1 MQMLTHMHTLQ
12 LDNLELTGIRIRV
25 IIMISL
31 FDELM
36 FIAASIGPYIKQLIA

>member
-12 LDNLELTGIRIRV
+12 LDNLELPGTRIRAM
-25 IIMISL
+25 IISL

-36 FIAASIGPYIKQLIA
+36 FIAASIGPYIKQPIA